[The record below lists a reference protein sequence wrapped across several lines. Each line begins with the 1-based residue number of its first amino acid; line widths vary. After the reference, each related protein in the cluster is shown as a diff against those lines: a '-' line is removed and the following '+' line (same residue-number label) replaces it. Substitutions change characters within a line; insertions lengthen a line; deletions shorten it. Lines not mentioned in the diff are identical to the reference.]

1 MDLIGLV
8 KDSFEA
14 VAQEVG
20 AACQRTSCTA
30 VSDDDARQRDNART
44 PGRAE
49 LQMPEGST
57 ASTNATALANS
68 AAPAHE
74 DTSHDNGGVENRTTK
89 NESVHAEV
97 DSQSGTNVSDD
108 DSNDESSELSVQPS
122 EFPNQLRLLVEVM
135 QTASQQLSAVATD
148 ESGEPDEDPQ
158 TIATAELQAEQV
170 ELRKLFES
178 RIHSDEVQARAL
190 ERLHSELQTSRKHLQ
205 RAEMA
210 PLFKDIIFCHDFVTR
225 ELVRDDE
232 DAASSDWRK
241 SFEVLGQMLVDVL
254 FKYDV
259 EPFRSESDEFDR
271 SMQQCVRSESTTD
284 AQQDK
289 QIATSGLIGFRTE
302 ERILRREQVTV
313 FRYRPSG

>member
-122 EFPNQLRLLVEVM
+122 EFPNQLRLLAEVM

-190 ERLHSELQTSRKHLQ
+190 ERLHSELQTSRKQLQ

-210 PLFKDIIFCHDFVTR
+210 PLFKDIIFCHDFRDARTGTR
-225 ELVRDDE
+225 RRRRGLERLAEVFRSPGADAGGRSLQVRRRTVSQRVRRIRPL
-232 DAASSDWRK
+232 DAAMRP
-241 SFEVLGQMLVDVL
+241 LG
-254 FKYDV
+254 KH
-259 EPFRSESDEFDR
+259 DR
-271 SMQQCVRSESTTD
+271 RTTGQTD
-284 AQQDK
+284 RHE
-289 QIATSGLIGFRTE
+289 RTD
-302 ERILRREQVTV
+302 RI
-313 FRYRPSG
+313 SH